1 MNMSVAPE
9 DVCKVLRD
17 VRELLKDHV
26 LPRLNQ
32 LEDEVRLL
40 RKVTWPV
47 CQSLRESSQLDEV
60 DQKRAFLEDL
70 DHDEIRM
77 LLNEKATVS
86 RRDLSW
92 SSSGL
97 TEAPQTFYRETRGS
111 HPA

>member
-9 DVCKVLRD
+9 DVTKVLQN

-26 LPRLNQ
+26 IPRLNQ
-32 LEDEVRLL
+32 LEEEVRLL

-60 DQKRAFLEDL
+60 AQKRAFLEGL
-70 DHDEIRM
+70 DHDEIQM

-86 RRDLSW
+86 QKPLAW
-92 SSSGL
+92 STSGL
-97 TEAPQTFYRETRGS
+97 TEAPQTFY
-111 HPA
+111 